1 MLKMELEEFIEEVK
15 GELYGY
21 EEIEEAQIVDFEKRF
36 RAWVADKKAQGKKN
50 KNDRIKFGP
59 NSIIVTLKDES
70 DLFKIVDR
78 YLAAVVDEETGQ
90 YWENW
95 SI

>member
-1 MLKMELEEFIEEVK
+1 MLKMELEEFVEEVK
-15 GELYGY
+15 AEMYGY
-21 EEIEEAQIVDFEKRF
+21 EEIQEAQIVDFEKRF
-36 RAWVADKKAQGKKN
+36 RAWVENKKAQGKKN
-50 KNDRIKFGP
+50 KNDRIKFSP
-59 NSIIVTLKDES
+59 NSITIMLKDES

-78 YLAAVVDEETGQ
+78 YLAAVVDEEIKQ